1 MKEEMTEKI
10 DEYLDKYL
18 DKFIASEHV
27 LVKVKEEHQP
37 INSLKRLFLERIK
50 ERGITNVTSYTFLGD
65 LYLEK
70 I

>member
-10 DEYLDKYL
+10 DEYL